1 MELVANDA
9 SWYDVVQGNELLQGD
24 LLNGCPI
31 ARVRGFEQW
40 PVPVGQAVSVEVE
53 LENLVILS
61 QSCDLANDK
70 IQDVILVQVL
80 DWRVAAN
87 ELSRQG
93 NPFALSKQFRRALI
107 AGNIPSLSLL
117 HKRAGIPRLGWSVVD
132 FHRVFVLPKPVI
144 AGVAQAAGPR
154 LRLRSPY
161 REYLAQAFARYFMRV
176 GLPLDANAFESE
188 GQV

>member
-1 MELVANDA
+1 MPNDA
-9 SWYDVVQGNELLQGD
+9 DWYEVVRGGELMQRD
-24 LLNGCPI
+24 LLRECPV

-40 PVPVGQAVSVEVE
+40 PLPVGQPVEVE
-53 LENLVILS
+53 VHLEDLVILS

-70 IQDVILVQVL
+70 IQDVILAQVL
-80 DWRVAAN
+80 DWQVASA
-87 ELSRQG
+87 ELVKQG
-93 NPFALSKQFRRALI
+93 NFFARSKQFRRALI

-117 HKRAGIPRLGWSVVD
+117 HKRDGAPPLGWSVVD
-132 FHRVFVLPKPVI
+132 FHRVFVLPKPVVE
-144 AGVAQAAGPR
+144 AVARTAGPR

-176 GLPLDANAFESE
+176 GLPLDADAFETE

>member
-1 MELVANDA
+1 MTNDTAWYEITQGDELE
-9 SWYDVVQGNELLQGD
+9 QGNLLT
-24 LLNGCPI
+24 NCPVT
-31 ARVRGFEQW
+31 RVRGFEQW
-40 PVPVGQAVSVEVE
+40 PLPVGHPIEVEVY

-70 IQDVILVQVL
+70 IQDVILAQVL
-80 DWRVAAN
+80 DWRTASA
-87 ELSRQG
+87 ELVQQG
-93 NPFALSKQFRRALI
+93 NLFARSKQFRRALI

-117 HKRAGIPRLGWSVVD
+117 HKRDGIPRLGWSVVD
-132 FHRVFVLPKPVI
+132 FHRVFVLPKTVVT
-144 AGVAQAAGPR
+144 AVAQAAGSR